1 MVADGAKAVLFIEP
15 LCPRI
20 KFPNAEPHHVVTV
33 RLSDGKAFIQ
43 KRLADALSQKTL
55 VRIKPR
61 KFYRPLRRYAR
72 FDRTGYQL
80 CISGRFAFVFSDQ
93 KYIAF
98 VRKLRPD
105 LIFVE
110 RLPHI
115 IGKIIRRILRMMR
128 ERIPKRLIRK
138 LREESEIFGRSFS
151 DNGQIRHVIKN
162 YRRQKPSLP

>member
-1 MVADGAKAVLFIEP
+1 MVADGAKTVLFIEP
-15 LCPRI
+15 LRPRI

-43 KRLADALSQKTL
+43 KRLADTLSQKTL

-138 LREESEIFGRSFS
+138 LREEFRVIRNSTTNCYGIEHGL
-151 DNGQIRHVIKN
+151 DNPI
-162 YRRQKPSLP
+162 